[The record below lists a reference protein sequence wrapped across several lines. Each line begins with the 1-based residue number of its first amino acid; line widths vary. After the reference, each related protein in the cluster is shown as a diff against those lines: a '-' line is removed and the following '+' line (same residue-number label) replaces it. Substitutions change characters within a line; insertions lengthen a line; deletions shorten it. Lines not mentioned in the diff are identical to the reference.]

1 MSTQSSNVCWGN
13 NQIMRN
19 FPLAFLLL
27 ALVPQAMYSQS
38 HQTSSRVFGEADD
51 SGSKPAHLTK
61 SILATLLA
69 TKEAEAGR
77 SWVNQNPGKDP
88 NVLFKAFPLSL
99 SGSPEK
105 DYVVWGQAP
114 LTGADNDWFWI
125 VRSEPSTPRVVLF
138 CGALTVK
145 VVSTLHNS
153 LEDIQCSWESPGG
166 DGFTSHYRFN
176 GQRYVLFKKT
186 ETHRR
191 P

>member
-1 MSTQSSNVCWGN
+1 MKT
-13 NQIMRN
+13 

-27 ALVPQAMYSQS
+27 ALVSQTMQSQS
-38 HQTSSRVFGEADD
+38 HATPSQVFGETDD
-51 SGSKPAHLTK
+51 SGAKPARLTK
-61 SILATLLA
+61 SILAALLA
-69 TKEAEAGR
+69 TKEAQAGR
-77 SWVNQNPGKDP
+77 SWAHENPGKDP

-99 SGSPEK
+99 SESPEK
-105 DYVVWGQAP
+105 DYVIWGQAP
-114 LTGADNDWFWI
+114 LTGADNNWFWI
-125 VRSEPSTPRVVLF
+125 VRSGASTPRVVLF

-145 VVSTLHNS
+145 VLSTLHNS

-166 DGFTSHYRFN
+166 DGFISHYRFN